1 MHTSCLGNISEHK
14 DPLVKGST
22 RALTDSTEATGLTV
36 STSAILES
44 SVQTQQPC
52 SVKASLSSDICSGV
66 ASEGG
71 DVRGNS
77 GQGDFISSE
86 SSFIQCL
93 KQSFFHR
100 GTKICVK
107 VRKGSL
113 RLSFYLLY

>member
-14 DPLVKGST
+14 DPLAKGST
-22 RALTDSTEATGLTV
+22 RAQTDSTEATGLTM

-52 SVKASLSSDICSGV
+52 SLKASLSSDICSGV

-86 SSFIQCL
+86 SSFYSML

-100 GTKICVK
+100 RTKYVLK
-107 VRKGSL
+107 
-113 RLSFYLLY
+113 